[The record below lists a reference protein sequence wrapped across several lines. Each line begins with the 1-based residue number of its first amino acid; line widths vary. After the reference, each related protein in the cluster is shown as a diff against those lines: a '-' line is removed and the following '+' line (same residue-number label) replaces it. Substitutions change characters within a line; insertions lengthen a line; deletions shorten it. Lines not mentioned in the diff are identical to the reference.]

1 MRNIMMTGHPLAGC
15 NPFSPSAGP
24 GRTPTVNKARILKMA
39 IATAMLPFALAGCAT
54 FHQAHMAISH
64 SSTAVSKYLAKQRG
78 LKGAAVVTTVN
89 TPFLMGMVVHI
100 SHQNRL
106 PAMFQKTI
114 HLSTN
119 QPLSIGQFA
128 TQITQMTG
136 IPIHVASQVTGY
148 LDASVMAS
156 ESLKMMSG
164 GGLPALPGQSS
175 PLMLSPSLP
184 NMSSSRNAL
193 MINWNGTLSGLLN
206 LVAARTGT
214 YWKYQN
220 GKVRFF
226 LTETRAFSVDALP
239 GTTGLTANITNSG
252 TNGSAGGG
260 GGTTGNSGS
269 TSQAATVATSLDIY
283 KSIIS
288 GIQTVLAQSK
298 AASGGGTSVQV
309 PTSVSA
315 NESTGQIIVTASPSE
330 LRAVAAYLKPVNI
343 EMAKNVM
350 IDVHVYSVQLNQ
362 SNNYN
367 LNLNVAL
374 NNKGYGIQSLTQNG
388 TPSNLQGPQTIS
400 GPSGQGS
407 LSAGI
412 VTGPVNAQV
421 VATALATQGNVSL
434 VTSGS
439 IIALNGQPTPLQVA
453 NMHSYV
459 ASSATTQ
466 TAQVGSSTSLT
477 PGQFSTG
484 FSGTFLPLV
493 RGHHILL
500 EYTINLTQNLGLQTF
515 TSGTSTVQL
524 PNLAMQAFMQRV
536 SIKSGQ
542 TLVLSGFEQTK
553 SQMDRGGIGSAHFWG
568 LGGGAGA
575 VHDKT
580 ALVIVIHI
588 VKLGN

>member
-1 MRNIMMTGHPLAGC
+1 MRNKYL
-15 NPFSPSAGP
+15 
-24 GRTPTVNKARILKMA
+24 LKIA
-39 IATAMLPFALAGCAT
+39 IAAAILPLMAGCAT

-64 SSTAVSKYLAKQRG
+64 SSTTVAKEIAKQRA
-78 LKGAAVVTTVN
+78 LKGAKVVTTVN
-89 TPFLMGMVVHI
+89 TPYLMGMVVHI
-100 SHQNRL
+100 THQNTL
-106 PAMFQKTI
+106 PALFRKTV
-114 HLSTN
+114 HLSTS
-119 QPLSIGQFA
+119 QPLSMEQFA

-136 IPIHVASQVTGY
+136 VPIHVASQVTGY
-148 LDASVMAS
+148 LDASAMSS
-156 ESLKMMSG
+156 ESMRAMSG

-175 PLMLSPSLP
+175 TSIQSLP
-184 NMSSSRNAL
+184 GISSSKNAL
-193 MINWNGTLSGLLN
+193 MLDWNGRLSGLLN

-214 YWKYQN
+214 FWKYQH
-220 GKVRFF
+220 GEVRFF
-226 LTETRAFSVDALP
+226 LTETRAYSVDALP
-239 GTTGLTANITNSG
+239 GTTGLTANITNTGSNG
-252 TNGSAGGG
+252 GAAGGAGGSTTGSAG
-260 GGTTGNSGS
+260 S
-269 TSQAATVATSLDIY
+269 TNQSASMSASMDIY
-283 KSIIS
+283 KSIVS

-298 AASGGGTSVQV
+298 SASGGGTSVQV

-315 NESTGQIIVTASPSE
+315 NESTGQIIVTASPPE
-330 LRAVAAYLKPVNI
+330 LRAVAEYLKPVNA
-343 EMAKNVM
+343 EMSKNVM
-350 IDVHVYSVQLNQ
+350 IEVHVYSIKLDQ

-367 LNLNVAL
+367 LNLNLAL
-374 NNKGYGIQSLTQNG
+374 NSLGGGITPLLNGEPTSLNAAGSQVM
-388 TPSNLQGPQTIS
+388 PSTIQGPQMES
-400 GPSGQGS
+400 GPTGQGS

-412 VTGPVNAQV
+412 VTGAVNAQI
-421 VATALATQGNVSL
+421 VASALATQGNVSL

-466 TAQVGSSTSLT
+466 TADVGSSTSLT
-477 PGQFSTG
+477 PGQFTTG

-515 TSGTSTVQL
+515 TSGTSTVEL

-542 TLVLSGFEQTK
+542 TLVLSGFEQTN
-553 SQMDRGGIGSAHFWG
+553 SQMNHGGIGNAHFWG

-580 ALVIVIHI
+580 ALVIVIHV
-588 VKLGN
+588 VKLGS

>member
-1 MRNIMMTGHPLAGC
+1 MRNKTVLKFAVAAAILPL
-15 NPFSPSAGP
+15 
-24 GRTPTVNKARILKMA
+24 M
-39 IATAMLPFALAGCAT
+39 AGCAT
-54 FHQAHMAISH
+54 FHQAHVAITH
-64 SSTAVSKYLAKQRG
+64 SSATVSKDLAQQRS
-78 LKGAAVVTTVN
+78 LKNAPIVTTVK
-89 TPFLMGMVVHI
+89 TPYLLGAVVHI
-100 SHQNRL
+100 SYQNRL
-106 PAMFQKTI
+106 PAMFRKTI

-148 LDASVMAS
+148 LDASAMSS

-164 GGLPALPGQSS
+164 GAGGLPALPGQAS

-184 NMSSSRNAL
+184 NMSSSKNAL

-220 GKVRFF
+220 GEVRFF

-239 GTTGLTANITNSG
+239 GTTGLTASITNSG
-252 TNGSAGGG
+252 SNGSAGGG
-260 GGTTGNSGS
+260 GGAGGGTTGNAGS
-269 TSQAATVATSLDIY
+269 TSQTATVATNLDIY
-283 KSIIS
+283 KSIVS
-288 GIQTVLAQSK
+288 GIQSILAQSK
-298 AASGGGTSVQV
+298 SASGGGTSVQV

-315 NESTGQIIVTASPSE
+315 NESTGQIIVTASPPE
-330 LRAVAAYLKPVNI
+330 LRAVAAYLKPVNA
-343 EMAKNVM
+343 EMTKNVM
-350 IDVHVYSVQLNQ
+350 IEVHVYSIQLNQ

-388 TPSNLQGPQTIS
+388 VPSNLQGPQAIS
-400 GPSGQGS
+400 GPSGEGS

-439 IIALNGQPTPLQVA
+439 VIALNGLPTPLQVA
-453 NMHSYV
+453 NVHSYV
-459 ASSATTQ
+459 ASSSTTQ

-477 PGQFSTG
+477 PGQYTTG

-542 TLVLSGFEQTK
+542 TLILSGFEQTK
-553 SQMDRGGIGSAHFWG
+553 SQVNRGGIGSAHFWG

-575 VHDKT
+575 MHDKT
-580 ALVIVIHI
+580 ALVIIIHV